1 MNRKEVTTMKD
12 VKNSKTVDVAI
23 IGAGTAGM
31 SAYRA
36 VREHT
41 DSVVVIESGV
51 YGTTCARVGC
61 MPSKLLIAA
70 AEVSHQIDQAQQF
83 GIDVS
88 SKQIAGERVMA
99 RVKSERDRFVGF
111 VEQAVEEWPAEHKLT
126 GHAVFQSA
134 NELLV
139 GDHTLVRA
147 DRIVIA
153 SGSRAAVPP
162 PWYELGDRLLIN
174 DDVFSWDSLPKS
186 IAVVGTG
193 VIGMELSQALARLGV
208 KTWLFGMG
216 NQFGPLSDPLVNAEV
231 GRVLS
236 QELELAAD
244 AVVESVRRVDDGVEL
259 SYREGGS
266 GGQAETRTITVD
278 YLLAATGRRAN
289 IDKLELENAGIELDD
304 KGMPSFDD
312 ATGQIADSPIF
323 IAGDVSNAHPLLHEA
338 ADDGRIAGDNA
349 ARYPQ
354 VLARPRRTPLS
365 IVFTDPQIM
374 MTGSTFK
381 ALAESGAPFAVGQVD
396 FSDQGRSRVMAKN
409 KGVLRVYG
417 EQGTGRFLGAEMI
430 GPAAEHIAHL
440 LAWSVQ
446 HNLTVQQMLDSPF
459 YHPVIE
465 EGVRTALRK
474 LRAELKMGPAP
485 VERCLDCGPGA

>member
-1 MNRKEVTTMKD
+1 MND
-12 VKNSKTVDVAI
+12 VKNSRKVDVAI

-70 AEVSHQIDQAQQF
+70 AEASHQIDQAPLF

-88 SKQIAGERVMA
+88 GKQVAGERVMA
-99 RVKSERDRFVGF
+99 RVKSERDRFAGF
-111 VEQAVEEWPAEHKLT
+111 VEQAVEAWPAEHKLT
-126 GHAVFQSA
+126 GHAVFRSA

-139 GDHTLVRA
+139 GEHTLVHA
-147 DRIVIA
+147 ERIVIA
-153 SGSRAAVPP
+153 TGSRPAVPP

-174 DDVFSWDSLPKS
+174 DDVFSWDTLPKS

-216 NQFGPLSDPLVNAEV
+216 NQFGPLSDPLVNAEA
-231 GRVLS
+231 GRMLA
-236 QELELAAD
+236 QELELSAD
-244 AVVESVRRVDDGVEL
+244 AVVESVRRVDEGVNEGVEI
-259 SYREGGS
+259 SYREGGA
-266 GGQAETRTITVD
+266 GGKGEAKTITVD

-289 IDKLELENAGIELDD
+289 IDRLELANAGVELDD
-304 KGMPSFDD
+304 KGMPSFND

-365 IVFTDPQIM
+365 IIFTDPQIM
-374 MTGSTFK
+374 MTGSTYK
-381 ALAESGAPFAVGQVD
+381 SLAESGAPFAVGQVD

-409 KGVLRVYG
+409 RGVLRVYG

-440 LAWSVQ
+440 LVCSVQ
-446 HNLTVQQMLDSPF
+446 QNITVQQMLDSPF

-465 EGVRTALRK
+465 EGVRTALRT